1 MQACAYHR
9 WMTAQS
15 ATRYMGINSH
25 TRGSVLMVEAN
36 SRFIGTSP
44 REGALLSMISWKK
57 SFLSRSVGRGSCWY
71 FVTSSLDTR
80 LLDLSPVM
88 APEMLV
94 TFLRAIT
101 KNEAIHEPWIV
112 PQAHGI
118 TGVAYYPRVFRDVIY
133 ISAGKAATKLCRQV
147 NELIAMEY
155 SIA

>member
-1 MQACAYHR
+1 
-9 WMTAQS
+9 
-15 ATRYMGINSH
+15 
-25 TRGSVLMVEAN
+25 MVEAN

-94 TFLRAIT
+94 TFLEAIT
-101 KNEAIHEPWIV
+101 GNKVIHESWIIS
-112 PQAHGI
+112 QAHII
-118 TGVAYYPRVFRDVIY
+118 TEVVFYPIIFQSVIY
-133 ISAGKAATKLCRQV
+133 IFAGKPAAKLCRQV
-147 NELIAMEY
+147 NKLISMKY
-155 SIA
+155 SSA

>member
-1 MQACAYHR
+1 MTNVPGEKKNIGGVHFSRTAGMQACAYHR
-9 WMTAQS
+9 WMTAHS

-94 TFLRAIT
+94 TFLEAIT
-101 KNEAIHEPWIV
+101 RNRVSHEP
-112 PQAHGI
+112 
-118 TGVAYYPRVFRDVIY
+118 
-133 ISAGKAATKLCRQV
+133 
-147 NELIAMEY
+147 
-155 SIA
+155 

>member
-1 MQACAYHR
+1 
-9 WMTAQS
+9 
-15 ATRYMGINSH
+15 
-25 TRGSVLMVEAN
+25 
-36 SRFIGTSP
+36 
-44 REGALLSMISWKK
+44 
-57 SFLSRSVGRGSCWY
+57 
-71 FVTSSLDTR
+71 
-80 LLDLSPVM
+80 M

-118 TGVAYYPRVFRDVIY
+118 TGVAYYPRVFQDVIY

-155 SIA
+155 

>member
-1 MQACAYHR
+1 
-9 WMTAQS
+9 
-15 ATRYMGINSH
+15 
-25 TRGSVLMVEAN
+25 
-36 SRFIGTSP
+36 
-44 REGALLSMISWKK
+44 
-57 SFLSRSVGRGSCWY
+57 
-71 FVTSSLDTR
+71 
-80 LLDLSPVM
+80 M

-118 TGVAYYPRVFRDVIY
+118 TSVAYYPRVFRDVI
-133 ISAGKAATKLCRQV
+133 ATKLCRQV